1 MPTIR
6 FTPAAT
12 ELFKQQHLQ
21 DKVLV
26 LIADDGGGKYSLQ
39 GGACTIGAVFTLV
52 ALDEPDPD
60 YPIQLTNE
68 AGVQLYSA
76 EYDLYFLAPGLVLD
90 VHNFQFAIRDDAQQF
105 ETPVQVVNGAEM
117 LAAHDRG
124 LTESPKSC

>member
-1 MPTIR
+1 MSTIR
-6 FTPAAT
+6 ITQAAT
-12 ELFKQQHLQ
+12 ERLKQQHLQ
-21 DKVLV
+21 DKILV

-52 ALDEPDPD
+52 VLDAPDPD

-90 VHNFQFAIRDDAQQF
+90 VRNFQFAIRDDAQQF
-105 ETPVQVVNGAEM
+105 ETPVQVVNGVEM
-117 LAAHDRG
+117 VATHNRG
-124 LTESPKSC
+124 LTEAPKSC